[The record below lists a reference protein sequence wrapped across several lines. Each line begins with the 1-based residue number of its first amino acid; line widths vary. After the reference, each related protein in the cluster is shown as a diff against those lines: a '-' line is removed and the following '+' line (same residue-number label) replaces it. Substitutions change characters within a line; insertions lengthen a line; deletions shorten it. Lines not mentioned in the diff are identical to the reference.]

1 MNGELEVD
9 KKIKEQN
16 NIGQIFC
23 NYDRNNADVSKSDNN
38 LWSNIGF
45 QRDLSRIIFSNA
57 YRRLAGK
64 TQIFPI
70 DENDH
75 YMTRL
80 THTLVVNN
88 IALDIANNLNNELC
102 ANINID
108 LIQAIANGHDVG
120 HTPFGHA
127 GERTINSYCEQMT
140 SFSEKYF
147 FKHNLFGVDILQ
159 NLERVKNNEYGYD
172 LSWQVIDGIIK
183 HTDVVKNDLLNR
195 VLDYQINNKFLKSN
209 NLNKAINSMK
219 YCINYQKSINYFE
232 YPFPITIEG
241 QIVKIADEI
250 AQYYHDI
257 LDFSRFYMRDKEK
270 SPIYSLLNSD
280 LCSINDL
287 REQPQFISKFINTYY
302 SEGEIK
308 NNKIFRPENR
318 ETFANDFKE
327 LFINEVIHVIK
338 KKIKE
343 NNNICI
349 NVEPNTQRFIVEN
362 ILFDINKDNKV
373 IPLFD
378 HDYIKKASEIFIN
391 YRKQRICDNEIKK
404 FDGMGK
410 KNIDKTLMK
419 IIKNKKICCNL
430 CGNDFVREI
439 SILCRKNYIEI
450 KKADDNKVINF
461 DLLTTTEVDEIVQ
474 YLYSCIFKKNV
485 KGLYKITYSDEQS
498 EKYFKDAFYG
508 SIVSSVARMTDF
520 YISSQKYKN

>member
-1 MNGELEVD
+1 MEQISGYVEHIIFQKPENGYTVFELVGDEEDITCVGMCKGMTEGENIEAEGD
-9 KKIKEQN
+9 YVEHPMYGRQFKIVSYKTVAPKDCVSIERYLASGAVKG
-16 NIGQIFC
+16 IGEALAKRIVKHFGE
-23 NYDRNNADVSKSDNN
+23 DT
-38 LWSNIGF
+38 F
-45 QRDLSRIIFSNA
+45 RIIEEEPE
-57 YRRLAGK
+57 RLAEIKGISDRK
-64 TQIFPI
+64 AREIAAQMEERKDLRDALIYLQQFGISNTLAIRI
-70 DENDH
+70 YDTYGINLYGVLKENPYKLAED
-75 YMTRL
+75 
-80 THTLVVNN
+80 
-88 IALDIANNLNNELC
+88 
-102 ANINID
+102 
-108 LIQAIANGHDVG
+108 
-120 HTPFGHA
+120 
-127 GERTINSYCEQMT
+127 
-140 SFSEKYF
+140 
-147 FKHNLFGVDILQ
+147 
-159 NLERVKNNEYGYD
+159 
-172 LSWQVIDGIIK
+172 IDGIG
-183 HTDVVKNDLLNR
+183 
-195 VLDYQINNKFLKSN
+195 F
-209 NLNKAINSMK
+209 
-219 YCINYQKSINYFE
+219 
-232 YPFPITIEG
+232 
-241 QIVKIADEI
+241 KIADEI

-302 SEGEIK
+302 SEGKIK

-349 NVEPNTQRFIVEN
+349 NVEPNTKRFIVEN
-362 ILFDINKDNKV
+362 ILFYINKDNKV
-373 IPLFD
+373 VPLFD

-430 CGNDFVREI
+430 CGNDFIREI
-439 SILCRKNYIEI
+439 SILCRNNYIEI
-450 KKADDNKVINF
+450 KKSNENKVINF

-474 YLYSCIFKKNV
+474 YLYGCIFKKNV